1 MRALPGAGC
10 GLELRFFL
18 RGGWRVSILRRRL
31 AVSDC
36 PYSACRAL
44 LAGYAGSFRLSWFLL
59 VSAILLSEFYVLG
72 LSAPCVWAV
81 QKAGVDRV
89 ALAMA
94 DIDVKAGRRAT
105 KFQRRATCS
114 YTCRPKNA
122 KRLGCGAWNCELREL
137 GKCAVLSMPSAHA
150 NRLSAGAW

>member
-1 MRALPGAGC
+1 MSGGQDAATALYVSSMAILAFPGAGA

-44 LAGYAGSFRLSWFLL
+44 LAGYAGSFRVSWFLL
-59 VSAILLSEFYVLG
+59 VSANLLSEFYVLS

-81 QKAGVDRV
+81 PKCGVD
-89 ALAMA
+89 
-94 DIDVKAGRRAT
+94 K
-105 KFQRRATCS
+105 
-114 YTCRPKNA
+114 
-122 KRLGCGAWNCELREL
+122 ELL
-137 GKCAVLSMPSAHA
+137 WQWPTLM
-150 NRLSAGAW
+150 